1 MKREIL
7 TINSNCDKLPLS
19 VAIFAPEG
27 EVKGVVQFAH
37 GMAEHKERYFGFMEY
52 LAGKGYA
59 TIINDHRGHGASIK
73 NPEDLGYFYDD
84 SVTYIVEDTHQL
96 TLYIKERYPNVPVCL
111 FGHSM
116 GSIVVRQYMKK
127 YDEDINKL
135 VACGAPGKNPAAG
148 AAKLIISLQ
157 TKMKGDRYR
166 SPIMYNLSVGGYA
179 KAVPNAETECD
190 WLSVNKE
197 NVKAYIEDPLC
208 GFKFTLN
215 GYKNLIGLLASI
227 FEEKDWRVANKDMP
241 IHFIAGSED
250 PVIGKESDWLESQ
263 NFLRK
268 MGYNNVTGKLY
279 EGLRHEIL
287 LEDSK
292 EEVYEDVL
300 EFLEK

>member
-7 TINSNCDKLPLS
+7 TINSNCDNLPLS
-19 VAIFAPEG
+19 VAVFAPEG

-37 GMAEHKERYFGFMEY
+37 GMAEHKERYFDFMEY
-52 LAGKGYA
+52 LADKGYVSV
-59 TIINDHRGHGASIK
+59 INDHRGHGASVK
-73 NPEDLGYFYDD
+73 TPEDLGYFYDETT
-84 SVTYIVEDTHQL
+84 TYIVKDVHQL

-116 GSIVVRQYMKK
+116 GSIVAREYLKL
-127 YDEDINKL
+127 YDRDIDKL
-135 VACGAPGKNPAAG
+135 VLCGAPGRNPASG
-148 AAKLIISLQ
+148 IAKILIKLE
-157 TKMKGDRYR
+157 TARKGNRHR
-166 SPIMYNLSVGGYA
+166 SEMMYNLSVGGYA

-215 GYKNLIGLLASI
+215 GYKNLLGLLAGI
-227 FEEKDWRVANKDMP
+227 FEEKDWLAANKDIP
-241 IHFIAGSED
+241 IIFIAGSED
-250 PVIGKESDWLESQ
+250 PVIGKESTWLGSQ
-263 NFLRK
+263 NFLIK
-268 MGYNNVTGKLY
+268 SGYKNVAGKLY
-279 EGLRHEIL
+279 KGLRHEIL

-292 EEVYEDVL
+292 EEVYKDVL

>member
-7 TINSNCDKLPLS
+7 TINSNCDNLPLS

-52 LAGKGYA
+52 LAENGYA
-59 TIINDHRGHGASIK
+59 SIINDHRGHGASVK
-73 NPEDLGYFYDD
+73 DPEDLGYFYDETT
-84 SVTYIVEDTHQL
+84 TYIVKDVHQL

-116 GSIVVRQYMKK
+116 GSIVAREYLKL
-127 YDEDINKL
+127 YDRDIDKL
-135 VACGAPGKNPAAG
+135 VLCGAPGRNPASG
-148 AAKLIISLQ
+148 IAKILIKLE
-157 TKMKGDRYR
+157 TARKGNRHR
-166 SPIMYNLSVGGYA
+166 SEMMYNLSVGGYA

-197 NVKAYIEDPLC
+197 NVKEYIEDPLC

-215 GYKNLIGLLASI
+215 GYKNLLGLLAGI
-227 FEEKDWRVANKDMP
+227 FEEKDWLAANKDIP
-241 IHFIAGSED
+241 IIFIAGSED
-250 PVIGKESDWLESQ
+250 PVIGKESTWLGSQ
-263 NFLRK
+263 NFLIK
-268 MGYNNVTGKLY
+268 SGYKNVTGKLY
-279 EGLRHEIL
+279 KGLRHEIL

-292 EEVYEDVL
+292 EEVYKDVL

>member
-7 TINSNCDKLPLS
+7 TINSNCDNLPLS

-52 LAGKGYA
+52 LAENGYA
-59 TIINDHRGHGASIK
+59 SIINDHRGHGASVK
-73 NPEDLGYFYDD
+73 DPEDLGYFYDETT
-84 SVTYIVEDTHQL
+84 TYIVKDVHQL

-116 GSIVVRQYMKK
+116 GSIVAREYLKL
-127 YDEDINKL
+127 YDRDIDKL
-135 VACGAPGKNPAAG
+135 VLCGAPGRNPASG
-148 AAKLIISLQ
+148 IAKILIKLE
-157 TKMKGDRYR
+157 TARKGNRHR
-166 SPIMYNLSVGGYA
+166 SEMMYNLSVGGYA

-215 GYKNLIGLLASI
+215 GYKNLLGLLAGI
-227 FEEKDWRVANKDMP
+227 FEEKDWLAANKDIP
-241 IHFIAGSED
+241 IIFIAGSED
-250 PVIGKESDWLESQ
+250 PVIGKESTWLGSQ
-263 NFLRK
+263 NFLIK
-268 MGYNNVTGKLY
+268 SGYKNVTGKLY
-279 EGLRHEIL
+279 KGLRHEIL

-292 EEVYEDVL
+292 EEVYKDVL